1 MRYVSH
7 CPWPA
12 GIRRHQDHA
21 GSPGLTTQFIANFTG
36 NGPVHG
42 RMTASR
48 SHAQF
53 EQA

>member
-1 MRYVSH
+1 MRH
-7 CPWPA
+7 TAPGQA

-36 NGPVHG
+36 NGPIHG
-42 RMTASR
+42 RTEMTASR